1 LHSNAAI
8 SIQRKEAAIFRISA
22 TIVKLVIA
30 IIDVMLGITTTAISN
45 SVFAYLL
52 VIIITLAT
60 AVTTAA
66 ILFR

>member
-1 LHSNAAI
+1 M
-8 SIQRKEAAIFRISA
+8 EAAIFRISA
-22 TIVKLVIA
+22 TIVMLIIA
-30 IIDVMLGITTTAISN
+30 IINVTLGITTTAISN

>member
-1 LHSNAAI
+1 MHSNAAI
-8 SIQRKEAAIFRISA
+8 SIQRKEVTRFRISA

-30 IIDVMLGITTTAISN
+30 IDVTLGITTTAISN

-52 VIIITLAT
+52 VIIITLTT

>member
-1 LHSNAAI
+1 M
-8 SIQRKEAAIFRISA
+8 EAAIFRISA
-22 TIVKLVIA
+22 TIVMLIIA
-30 IIDVMLGITTTAISN
+30 IINVTLGITTTAISN

-52 VIIITLAT
+52 VIIITLTT